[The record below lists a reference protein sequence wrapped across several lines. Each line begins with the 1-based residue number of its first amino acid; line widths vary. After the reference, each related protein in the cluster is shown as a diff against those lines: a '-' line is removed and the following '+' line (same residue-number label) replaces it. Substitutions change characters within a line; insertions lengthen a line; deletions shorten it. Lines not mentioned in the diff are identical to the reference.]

1 MSKNKSKFTLN
12 GRHIVVTL
20 LVFFGVIFA
29 VNGLFLYKS
38 ISSFPGE
45 DIKQSYRQGLA
56 YNETLESRA
65 AQRASGWKAGLDI
78 NGEIIKLSIKD
89 TGGVPVRGLS
99 VTGQLK
105 HPTQTELDTP
115 LTFLAQS
122 DGSYWANLDSNVKGK
137 RILNTKAATTDGFV
151 FETKNE
157 LWLK

>member
-1 MSKNKSKFTLN
+1 MSKDKSEFTLT
-12 GRHIVVTL
+12 GRHIVMTL
-20 LVFFGVIFA
+20 IVFFGIIFS

-65 AQRASGWKAGLDI
+65 AQRASGWRADLAIDGLVI
-78 NGEIIKLSIKD
+78 TMTILD
-89 TGGVPVRGLS
+89 TGDIPVRGLS
-99 VTGQLK
+99 ITGLLK
-105 HPTQTELDTP
+105 HPTETDLDTP
-115 LTFLAQS
+115 LVFTSQA
-122 DGSYWANLDSNVKGK
+122 DGSYVAALETSVIGK
-137 RILNTKAATTDGFV
+137 RFLTTKAATTDGFV